1 MIFQNTD
8 HLETVELIDSQC
20 SDVSQP
26 PNTWAP
32 ERNVNLPKSALN
44 EDQKVQLNTL
54 STKYSNLFANY
65 SYDLGRTHS
74 SSHEI
79 SIENAAPVKQR
90 PNCVSRVNKPKIQ
103 QHLQEML
110 QHDINRPSQC
120 PWSSPVIIIGK
131 KMVVVTLLWI
141 TVSSI
146 PSLRKM
152 PILSVGLMTLWTA

>member
-8 HLETVELIDSQC
+8 HLETVEL
-20 SDVSQP
+20 P

-110 QHDINRPSQC
+110 QHDINRPRLSALGQAL
-120 PWSSPVIIIGK
+120 SS
-131 KMVVVTLLWI
+131 LLEKRW
-141 TVSSI
+141 
-146 PSLRKM
+146 
-152 PILSVGLMTLWTA
+152 W